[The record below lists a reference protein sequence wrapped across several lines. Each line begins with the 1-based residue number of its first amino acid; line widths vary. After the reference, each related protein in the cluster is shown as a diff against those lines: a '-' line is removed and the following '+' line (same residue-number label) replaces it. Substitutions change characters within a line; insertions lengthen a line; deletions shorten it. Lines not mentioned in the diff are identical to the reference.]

1 MSPPGVPQKPK
12 GPKLPDA
19 KAAGRLAGWAF
30 AVSIATNLLA
40 LVQPVF
46 MMHVYDFVLPSQSL
60 PTLGYLTIIAVFLI
74 FVLGVLEYLRA
85 RILGDLAW
93 EVDRQLRA
101 PAFLGAYQAGLQSG
115 RAGRSAFSQDLESVK
130 ALISGPAT
138 TAFMDLPW
146 TPFFIIA
153 LFMLSPWLGALSL
166 LFALLVL
173 AAAIANEFT
182 VRDFIKEGY
191 QRQLRTTQL
200 AEDMFMATDA
210 VQAMGMRSKV
220 LAGWADVSREQAAYA
235 RAASARNGLWSAVV
249 KGFRFSLQVLTLAAA
264 AWLVLV
270 DQLSAGAMIAAS
282 IIGARALAPID
293 QAVAG
298 WRTIVMGR
306 VSWLRLGQTVTMA
319 DAMTAKKT
327 ELPAATGRL
336 TAENVA
342 VVGADNR
349 PLIQAVSFEAPPG
362 AFIGLI
368 GPSGS
373 GKTTLARA
381 IAGAVPAAMGV
392 MRMDGADYRAWDHE
406 ALGSQ
411 ICFLPQT
418 VQLLGGTVAENIRR
432 FGPVDDVGVVAA
444 AERAGAHA
452 MIMRLPQG
460 YDTPV
465 GDAGARLSGGQRARV
480 GLARALYGDPALVV
494 LDEPFAHLDFEGEQG
509 LGGALRSLRQAGKT
523 VVMVAHSPN
532 QVRNFDFIGVV
543 QAGRLTTFGKA
554 ADVLKA
560 LNAQRPAGPPSAAG
574 AGPAVVEGGAP

>member
-1 MSPPGVPQKPK
+1 MSRIGAPERLR

-19 KAAGRLAGWAF
+19 AAAGRLAAWAF
-30 AVSIATNLLA
+30 PVSIATNLLA

-46 MMHVYDFVLPSQSL
+46 MLHVYDFVLPSQSL
-60 PTLGYLTIIAVFLI
+60 STLGYLTLIAVFLI
-74 FVLGVLEYLRA
+74 GVLGALEYLRS

-115 RAGRSAFSQDLESVK
+115 RAGRSVFGQDLESVK

-138 TAFMDLPW
+138 TAVMDLPW
-146 TPFFIIA
+146 TPIFILA
-153 LFMLSPWLGALSL
+153 LFLLSPWLGALSL

-182 VRDFIKEGY
+182 VRGYVSEGY
-191 QRQLRTTQL
+191 QRQLRATQL
-200 AEDMFMATDA
+200 AEDMFTATDA
-210 VQAMGMRSKV
+210 VQSMGMRARV

-235 RAASARNGLWSAVV
+235 RAAAARNGLWTALV
-249 KGFRFSLQVLTLAAA
+249 RALRYSLQVLTLAAA
-264 AWLVLV
+264 AWLVLA

-298 WRTIVMGR
+298 WRSIVTGR
-306 VSWLRLGQTVTMA
+306 VAWLRLGETVAMA
-319 DAMTAKKT
+319 DALAARKT
-327 ELPAATGRL
+327 ELPAAAGRL
-336 TAENVA
+336 AAENVA
-342 VVGADNR
+342 VAGADNR
-349 PLIQAVSFEAPPG
+349 ALIQGVSFEAPAG
-362 AFIGLI
+362 AFIGLV

-381 IAGAVPAAMGV
+381 IAGAVPPALGV
-392 MRMDGADYRAWDHE
+392 MRMDGADYRAWE
-406 ALGSQ
+406 PGALGAQ
-411 ICFLPQT
+411 IGFLPQT
-418 VQLLGGTVAENIRR
+418 VQLLGGTVAQNIRR
-432 FGPVDDVGVVAA
+432 FGPADDAGVVAA
-444 AERAGAHA
+444 AQRAGAHD

-460 YDTPV
+460 YDTPA

-509 LGGALRSLRQAGKT
+509 LAAALRSLRKAGRT
-523 VVMVAHSPN
+523 VVMVAHSPA
-532 QVRNFDFIGVV
+532 QVRHFDLIGVV
-543 QAGRLTTFGKA
+543 QGGRLTAFGKA
-554 ADVLKA
+554 ADILKT
-560 LNAQRPAGPPSAAG
+560 LNVQRAPAPAAGSAGP
-574 AGPAVVEGGAP
+574 VVAEGGAP